1 LTQLH
6 ATDNQIIEIN
16 PVTFLHL
23 EFLKTLDISNNSIRV
38 LPNELGLLPHLNI
51 LGLSGNLFKSP
62 SQGTIRKGT
71 AAILQFLR
79 QGIKNKD

>member
-1 LTQLH
+1 LTQLL
-6 ATDNQIIEIN
+6 ATDNQINEIN
-16 PVTFLHL
+16 TVTFLQL

-38 LPNELGLLPHLNI
+38 LPKELGLLPHLNF